1 MTVLLVDDDNEQLSL
16 RALIL
21 QQHGFETLEA
31 KTADEAT
38 RTAAAAA
45 SLDCALVDLCLP
57 TVDAGLDAMRQLRSQ
72 AAGVRI
78 IALTG
83 YSAGSPQHAAARECA
98 DEVIVKGNGITA
110 LLASL
115 SACSSIGKPADP
127 PVQSTHSAS
136 QIAHT

>member
-1 MTVLLVDDDNEQLSL
+1 MKILLVDDDAEQLSL
-16 RALIL
+16 RALLL

-31 KTADEAT
+31 QTTAEALQ
-38 RTAAAAA
+38 AARSVP

-57 TVDAGLDAMRQLRSQ
+57 TVEDGLETMRQLRSQ
-72 AAGVRI
+72 AAATRI

-83 YSAGSPQHAAARECA
+83 YSAGSPQHSAAKETA

-115 SACSSIGKPADP
+115 HAA
-127 PVQSTHSAS
+127 
-136 QIAHT
+136 